1 MDDRPQ
7 RPGDPYGRPRRPA
20 PPASQGDRRRPTPEA
35 GAARQGGGRPAPREQ
50 ARPRPAAPAKAAPK
64 LSAQQQGKRQAL
76 RAAKTVVAITSA
88 TVLLVAGFAYGK
100 LGDLQDGLTKNDVIE
115 KRTGTAADGATD
127 ILLVGND
134 SRVDAQGN
142 PLPKQILQELR
153 AGDNEGHLTDSLILI
168 RIPNDGSKASA
179 MSFPRDSYVEVPGHG
194 KNKVNSAYAFG
205 RNAAL
210 KQLRNSG
217 KPKPEQE
224 REANTAGSKV
234 LIKTLEN
241 LSGVD
246 IDHYAEVNLLGFY
259 EITKA
264 VGGVDVC
271 LNKATK
277 DEKSGANFKAG
288 PQTISGGDALAF
300 VRQRYGLPRSDLDRV
315 VRQQV
320 FMAGLAKKI
329 LSGGTLTDSTKLT
342 NLIEALKKSIVLD
355 QHWDVIAFAQQM
367 QGMAGGR
374 ISFETMPVGDSIKS
388 PDGQD
393 VFSVNPAKVK
403 EFAKQLITGGPA
415 APSSTTPTSSGGSG
429 NDTAA
434 VKVDVFNTTT
444 TTGLA
449 TKVQDAL
456 AAKGFPKGKSDN
468 APARAKTVVRYA
480 KGEKAN
486 GDKVAAALGGV
497 PAEEH
502 AKVVAGTVEVYLGKD
517 YKGPG
522 RSGLAAAGPVSLDG
536 VDSVGPAAAPGNE
549 PITAEGVTCV
559 N

>member
-1 MDDRPQ
+1 MASDRA
-7 RPGDPYGRPRRPA
+7 RANASTAKAARPA
-20 PPASQGDRRRPTPEA
+20 PA
-35 GAARQGGGRPAPREQ
+35 
-50 ARPRPAAPAKAAPK
+50 K
-64 LSAQQQGKRQAL
+64 LSAQEQGKRQAV

-88 TVLLVAGFAYGK
+88 TVLFASGFAWAT
-100 LGDLQDGLTKNDVIE
+100 LSDLDSGLAKKKVIE
-115 KRTGTAADGATD
+115 KKVGTAPDGATD

-142 PLPKQILQELR
+142 PLPAQILRELR

-179 MSFPRDSYVEVPGHG
+179 MSFPRDSYVDVPGYG

-205 RNAAL
+205 RNHAL
-210 KQLRNSG
+210 KTLRNSG
-217 KPKPEQE
+217 KPKPQQE
-224 REANTAGSKV
+224 SEANTEGSKL
-234 LIKTLEN
+234 LIKTLEK
-241 LSGVD
+241 LSGVE

-259 EITKA
+259 DITKA
-264 VGGVDVC
+264 VGGVEVC
-271 LNKATK
+271 INKATK

-329 LSGGTLTDSTKLT
+329 LSGGTLTDTTKLT
-342 NLIEALKKSIVLD
+342 DLINALKKSIVLD
-355 QHWDVIAFAQQM
+355 DGWDVIAFAQQM

-374 ISFETMPVGDSIKS
+374 ISFETMPLGAPIKS

-393 VFSVNPAKVK
+393 VFSVDPFKVQQ
-403 EFAKQLITGGPA
+403 FAKDLLKGTP
-415 APSSTTPTSSGGSG
+415 PPTTSGGSPG
-429 NDTAA
+429 GGGDQVSA
-434 VKVDVFNTTT
+434 KVDVFNTTT
-444 TTGLA
+444 TQGLA

-456 AAKGFPKGKSDN
+456 AAKGFAKGKSDN

-480 KGEKAN
+480 KGEKAAA
-486 GDKVAAALGGV
+486 DKVAEVLGGV
-497 PAEEH
+497 TVEEN
-502 AKVVAGTVEVYLGKD
+502 AKVSSGTVEVYIGKD

-522 RSGLAAAGPVSLDG
+522 KSGFTGSGVVSLDG
-536 VDSVGPAAAPGNE
+536 VDSVQPAAANDA